1 MAGGFAR
8 GAAAVSTLGTLGQMA
23 VGAGLATG
31 AVVAAQ
37 QLGKAWEAAAAE
49 RQPQQ
54 APPPLT
60 PEEQAAR
67 QRLAEQQEW
76 LAQQGGFSGL
86 VEAGGQPATWDSNWQ
101 RTLQARGQVK

>member
-31 AVVAAQ
+31 AVVATQ
-37 QLGKAWEAAAAE
+37 QLDKAWKAAAAA
-49 RQPQQ
+49 RPPQP

-67 QRLAEQQEW
+67 QRLAEQQAW
-76 LAQQGGFSGL
+76 LQQQGGFSGL
-86 VEAGGQPATWDSNWQ
+86 VETGQA
-101 RTLQARGQVK
+101 K